1 MQNGMPKT
9 MKVDTDR
16 KRKIQILAGNR
27 VMSQEIVYVIK
38 GNGDRVPFDENKLRR
53 ALKNSGAATK
63 DVERAMSAVKKE
75 LYQGITTRKIY
86 QTAYRILKRSSK
98 HSAGRYRLKKAI
110 MELGPSGYPFEKFM
124 GRIMESRGY
133 QSAVNVH
140 IKGKCVEHEVDV
152 VARNQ
157 KEQVMIE
164 CKYHSDSK
172 RNCDVKVVLYIES
185 RFKDVAAAWQKE
197 NPDSDLR
204 YYGMVA
210 TNTRFS
216 EDAIQYAECAGLRL
230 VSWDYPAGNSLK
242 NWIDQSGYHPI
253 TSLSELK
260 LAEKQF
266 LLEKGVVLCRD
277 IPNHIPLLE
286 EMGLSELRIEKLLA
300 EAGLLAGEV

>member
-1 MQNGMPKT
+1 MN
-9 MKVDTDR
+9 
-16 KRKIQILAGNR
+16 
-27 VMSQEIVYVIK
+27 QEIIYVTK
-38 GNGDRVPFDENKLRR
+38 GNGDRVPFDENKLRT
-53 ALKNSGAATK
+53 ALKNSGAAAK
-63 DVERAMSAVKKE
+63 DVEQALTAVKKN

-86 QTAYRILKRSSK
+86 QTAYRILRRNSK

-133 QSAVNVH
+133 QASVNLH

-157 KEQVMIE
+157 NEQLMIE

-185 RFKDVAAAWQKE
+185 RFKDVAAAWQKA
-197 NPDSDLR
+197 NPESDIR

-216 EDAIQYAECAGLRL
+216 TDAIQYAECAGLRL
-230 VSWDYPAGNSLK
+230 VSWDYPVGNSLK
-242 NWIDQSGYHPI
+242 NWIDESGYHPI

-260 LAEKQF
+260 VAEKQF
-266 LLEKGVVLCRD
+266 LLDKGVVLCRD
-277 IPNHIPLLE
+277 IPRHVPFLE
-286 EMGLSELRIEKLLA
+286 ALGLDELRIERVLA